1 VLNIQLMRFVYDNVT
16 WTKKKSKDTIRFPQ
30 VIDLSGLLRTSD
42 ITEYELTAVLVHS
55 GPSAHSGHFLA
66 HVLQRE

>member
-1 VLNIQLMRFVYDNVT
+1 MRFVYDNTT
-16 WTKKKSKDTIRFPQ
+16 WTKKKSKDTIRFSE
-30 VIDLSGLLRTSD
+30 VIDVSALLWTSD
-42 ITEYELTAVLVHS
+42 VVEYELSAVLVHS